1 MAARAAS
8 SAARCGSGAVAV
20 LILMLLAGGVPSP
33 GVYDAVKSVMQAAIA
48 REQRMGASILRLF
61 FHDCFVQH
69 GQLPGR
75 EDGQAQQRLRERLR
89 GDRRHQVRRREGLP
103 RRRLLR
109 RHPRHRSQGQRSQRK
124 LVAPVKSSS
133 DQQSKY

>member
-1 MAARAAS
+1 MINTYSAGLRCVVAAGR
-8 SAARCGSGAVAV
+8 
-20 LILMLLAGGVPSP
+20 
-33 GVYDAVKSVMQAAIA
+33 
-48 REQRMGASILRLF
+48 
-61 FHDCFVQH
+61 H

-75 EDGQAQQRLRERLR
+75 EDGEAQQRLRQGLR

-103 RRRLLR
+103 RRRFLR